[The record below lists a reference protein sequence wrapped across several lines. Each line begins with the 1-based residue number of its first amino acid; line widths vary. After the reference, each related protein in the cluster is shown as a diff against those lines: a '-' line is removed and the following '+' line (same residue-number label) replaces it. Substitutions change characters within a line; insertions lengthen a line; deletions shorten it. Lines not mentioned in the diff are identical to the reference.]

1 MPKQYAS
8 QPNSQGRSLA
18 HCQFTSSRMS
28 DPDNAM
34 NDISCRFHF
43 QHYLLLAGNDD
54 GPRTVIA
61 ANWQPKLLSAYDKQ
75 SLIFRNRFVA
85 ELRGQLMP
93 VVDVKGQMFERE
105 SGERASSLLEA
116 ARAIG
121 IKETLGLRV
130 IYSKHVIYTALLSA
144 SKLPS
149 VDLPSIM
156 FDLIRTMNFF
166 GRDGVGASPS
176 PVLTPREREC
186 LRWIAAGKNSS
197 EVGTILDI
205 SAHTVNSYMKNVISK
220 LGVVNRAQAVGIA
233 FDLSLI

>member
-1 MPKQYAS
+1 
-8 QPNSQGRSLA
+8 
-18 HCQFTSSRMS
+18 MS

-34 NDISCRFHF
+34 NDIASRFDF

-61 ANWQPKLLSAYDKQ
+61 TNWHPKLLSAYDRQ
-75 SLIFRNRFVA
+75 SLIFRSRFVA

-93 VVDVKGQMFERE
+93 VVDLKGQMFERE

-144 SKLPS
+144 PKLPS
-149 VDLPSIM
+149 VDLPAFM
-156 FDLIRTMNFF
+156 FDLIGAMSSF
-166 GRDGVGASPS
+166 GRDGVGANPS
-176 PVLTPREREC
+176 PILTPREREC

-197 EVGTILDI
+197 EVGAILDI